1 MTSALLALP
10 RRTVGPVPFRVAP
23 LADAVAAVMAAAGE
37 VRRTPSPGQAPPGV
51 AVHFANAY
59 TVALADDD
67 RGYAGLFSR
76 GDAAVFTDGVPVAW
90 AGRRFYPELAADWE
104 RVYGPDVMTAV
115 LDASTAE
122 GPTHYLLGG
131 SPQVLADLQQAI
143 AQRWPAATIVGA
155 ESPPYR
161 ALTDAE
167 RSAQDARIADSGAQI
182 VWVGLGTPKQDWEVA
197 RIAAELPV
205 VAMAVG
211 AAFDFLAGA
220 TSQAPVWMQRSG
232 LEWAYRLGTEPRRL
246 GKRYLWGNPRF
257 VLSAW
262 RSRPRVRRGAGSAGR
277 RGADGSAGTAS

>member
-1 MTSALLALP
+1 MNSALLSLP
-10 RRTVGPVPFRVAP
+10 RRTVGPVPFRVVP
-23 LADAVAAVMAAAGE
+23 LAEAVAAVVADALGVADG
-37 VRRTPSPGQAPPGV
+37 SGAPGI

-59 TVALADDD
+59 TVALADADP
-67 RGYAGLFSR
+67 GYAGLFSPGR
-76 GDAAVFTDGVPVAW
+76 VAVFTDGVPVAW
-90 AGRRFYPELAADWE
+90 AGRRFYQEMAAEWE
-104 RVYGPDVMTAV
+104 RVYGPDVMTGV
-115 LDASTAE
+115 LAASTHD
-122 GPTHYLLGG
+122 GPAHYLLGG

-143 AQRWPAATIVGA
+143 ARRWPEARIAGA

-161 ALTDAE
+161 ALTEAE
-167 RSAQDARIADSGAQI
+167 RADQDRRIAESGAQI

-197 RIAAELPV
+197 RLAADLPV

-220 TSQAPVWMQRSG
+220 KSQAPVWVQRSG

-262 RSRPRVRRGAGSAGR
+262 RSRPRGGG
-277 RGADGSAGTAS
+277 G